1 MMTSIKSCT
10 PSFFCLLFLP
20 PERNELDRA
29 PVHTHKNVIK
39 NIYITDD
46 MCHLLKVTLK
56 APQQRFYLHV
66 FVITI
71 SPHPVL
77 FKTESN

>member
-1 MMTSIKSCT
+1 
-10 PSFFCLLFLP
+10 
-20 PERNELDRA
+20 
-29 PVHTHKNVIK
+29 
-39 NIYITDD
+39 

-56 APQQRFYLHV
+56 APQQRFYLQV